1 MESSCLV
8 LPHSQRGF
16 STQSSGFRTSRTGEH
31 QNRRVA
37 GGGVGG
43 SAHVEVVGGG
53 ADGVPAWPGGFLPVP
68 VVVIRTPKRD
78 DPGRI
83 VDPQLQS
90 H

>member
-1 MESSCLV
+1 MEK
-8 LPHSQRGF
+8 
-16 STQSSGFRTSRTGEH
+16 H

-43 SAHVEVVGGG
+43 SAPRRGSLVV
-53 ADGVPAWPGGFLPVP
+53 VLTEFLLGLGILRVP

-83 VDPQLQS
+83 V
-90 H
+90 